1 MGITE
6 MATRLNAEGTAPPQ
20 GERWTKSVIYNLKLR
35 LSWITPRPWNV
46 RPHTDEEVKERMLE
60 LRSRG
65 HTYLQI
71 ASILNTQGWLPRK
84 GQRFTPRSVR
94 QLLGQTRGLQLL
106 SPRKYLENLLER
118 MELAHQKVSP
128 GQPFQWPGY
137 ARLATLLT
145 EAGYITP
152 RGYARWWPAQVQQL
166 LGGASSAT
174 TLRGPSA
181 QAKPAQSS
189 LDRDRSLS
197 GAKRPRRVDEVEAAL
212 GATAS

>member
-1 MGITE
+1 MEREAAGERTRETIRHIRAQGYHFGKIPFGKRAVPASDNSRMRVLVEDPDEQAVLTQLKAWAAQGMGITE
-6 MATRLNAEGTAPPQ
+6 MARRLNAEGKAPPQ

-71 ASILNTQGWLPRK
+71 ASILNTRCWLPRK

-106 SPRKYLENLLER
+106 SPRKYLDNMLER
-118 MELAHQKVSP
+118 MEHAHQRENP
-128 GQPFQWPGY
+128 GEPFQ
-137 ARLATLLT
+137 
-145 EAGYITP
+145 
-152 RGYARWWPAQVQQL
+152 
-166 LGGASSAT
+166 
-174 TLRGPSA
+174 
-181 QAKPAQSS
+181 
-189 LDRDRSLS
+189 
-197 GAKRPRRVDEVEAAL
+197 
-212 GATAS
+212 